1 VTRLVTATPSP
12 TTAAVSSVASPD
24 TGVGLVGTL
33 LVVVVAV
40 VLIRRF
46 A

>member
-1 VTRLVTATPSP
+1 VTRLATVTPSP
-12 TTAAVSSVASPD
+12 TTAAVSGVASPD

-40 VLIRRF
+40 ILLRRV